1 MTDNYNG
8 QLCKTF
14 HPRKHEALRKHSLR
28 LPAGACAARSPVP
41 QLPGYLQPPKLDTE
55 RCAGPGQ
62 RPAGQGQPPEY
73 LPSLAG
79 GFYSPQHAPG
89 CWGSALQ
96 PHPSRLFKNRAETHA
111 AAGRWTKHLAGRAS
125 APLVR
130 LTQAD
135 FPNCEPHG
143 TSQ

>member
-28 LPAGACAARSPVP
+28 LPAGACAARSLFHSSLGISSHQNWIRSAVA
-41 QLPGYLQPPKLDTE
+41 
-55 RCAGPGQ
+55 RPGQ
-62 RPAGQGQPPEY
+62 RPAGQGQPLEY

-89 CWGSALQ
+89 CWGSAFQ